1 MNSEGSFECQCGDG
15 FALDDAGTD
24 CNDIDECDA
33 SIDPPTCDHTCNNT
47 EGKNLSPQGWIK
59 SRLSSFGGFL
69 SHTSD
74 KIFKVLLNANVMSV
88 SLLPLIAQ
96 IHALTSMNALRIT
109 TFVVIMPTAVI
120 MMAVSH
126 ASVTMA
132 SKLVH
137 LILSPVLTL
146 MNALPVLA
154 PILVKIR

>member
-1 MNSEGSFECQCGDG
+1 M
-15 FALDDAGTD
+15 
-24 CNDIDECDA
+24 
-33 SIDPPTCDHTCNNT
+33 
-47 EGKNLSPQGWIK
+47 SP
-59 SRLSSFGGFL
+59 
-69 SHTSD
+69 TSD

-88 SLLPLIAQ
+88 SRLPLIAQ

-120 MMAVSH
+120 MTAVSH
-126 ASVTMA
+126 VSVTMA

-137 LILSPVLTL
+137 LILSSVLTL